1 MVKVLMEHEG
11 EAGAGIYQQLKVM
24 TARTVAVERGHTE
37 IVALTHGLRFPV
49 GR

>member
-1 MVKVLMEHEG
+1 MEQEG
-11 EAGAGIYQQLKVM
+11 EAGAGIYRQLTAM
-24 TARTVAVERGHTE
+24 TARTVALERGHTE